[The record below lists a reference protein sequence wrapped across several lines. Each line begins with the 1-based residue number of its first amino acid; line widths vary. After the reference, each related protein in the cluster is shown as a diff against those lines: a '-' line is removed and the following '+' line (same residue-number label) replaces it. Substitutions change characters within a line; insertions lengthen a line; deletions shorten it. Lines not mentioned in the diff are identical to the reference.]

1 MYICV
6 PKLAGINGYRWLYNM
21 QHKCPIYEYQVKSL
35 CQRQT
40 NLAKYIIG
48 KPPRLYPKFFLN
60 LCIYWL
66 NWLLLLHLDLYYFL
80 MAPTL
85 CYELNFPRSKKIR
98 IRFLLR
104 RIAECVSQTRR
115 AAVV

>member
-1 MYICV
+1 
-6 PKLAGINGYRWLYNM
+6 M
-21 QHKCPIYEYQVKSL
+21 QYAKQYPIYEYQVKVFVKGKRTW
-35 CQRQT
+35 Q
-40 NLAKYIIG
+40 NIIG

-66 NWLLLLHLDLYYFL
+66 NWLLHLDLYYFL

-98 IRFLLR
+98 VRFLLR
-104 RIAECVSQTRR
+104 RIAECVSQARGPRLFETRL
-115 AAVV
+115 A